1 MIPAGSMN
9 QVVGLPV
16 DGREKGRYGRVEF
29 WKGGVVRRAW
39 SMMLAAGPSLLVGC
53 IPIDVPVG
61 DGEDGQGW
69 WSAPVSYRLAAPV
82 WETPVSGEREYHE
95 ACLLDVLIDSGGQLV
110 PAGWE
115 YQGGA
120 QGGSWSTGVEI
131 QLNDSRETV
140 TSLTAIR
147 VKYFRGGGRVE
158 AGGQGVRCLHPAR
171 PGGEQRGVPRLP
183 AGWPGSLRGHL
194 LPLLPHSPP
203 SHGSGTRG
211 RP

>member
-1 MIPAGSMN
+1 
-9 QVVGLPV
+9 
-16 DGREKGRYGRVEF
+16 
-29 WKGGVVRRAW
+29 
-39 SMMLAAGPSLLVGC
+39 MMLAAGPSLLVGC

-69 WSAPVSYRLAAPV
+69 WSASVSYRLAAPV

-95 ACLLDVLIDSGGQLV
+95 AWLLDVLIDSGGQLV

-147 VKYFRGGGRVE
+147 VKYSGVEGEWRREDRVYAASIPLVPEESSEGYLVYRLAGPAACAAISSLYFHTHRHPTE
-158 AGGQGVRCLHPAR
+158 A
-171 PGGEQRGVPRLP
+171 VPEDGPDYLI
-183 AGWPGSLRGHL
+183 ADT
-194 LPLLPHSPP
+194 
-203 SHGSGTRG
+203 SGAICDENSYLEVVLAYWED
-211 RP
+211 